1 MCNYIVP
8 VAMDIAANAP
18 QIIKAI
24 LLRIFANM
32 IGAKHEAANLND
44 PWIIAWCSGGI
55 GVFVCADANCK
66 KKNCLWQYVKQETKN
81 RYY

>member
-32 IGAKHEAANLND
+32 IGAKHEAASLND
-44 PWIIAWCSGGI
+44 P
-55 GVFVCADANCK
+55 
-66 KKNCLWQYVKQETKN
+66 
-81 RYY
+81 